1 MQDQGLRILF
11 QNLINIHKN
20 KITIMNS
27 NNIKRN
33 GVVRMHIVISNIM
46 ILILKT
52 TIIKNN
58 NLITMILTAKLSL
71 LFLNTMIND
80 SKIFILLFKKDKV
93 HKINFIKMKVNN
105 RITTS
110 LLPLMNQQKQLIIFL
125 LPPSLCQAIPP
136 IKTLS

>member
-1 MQDQGLRILF
+1 
-11 QNLINIHKN
+11 
-20 KITIMNS
+20 MNS